1 MNYIGIDIG
10 GTNVKMALV
19 SIAGEIIKRS
29 SFKTHGAREPEEV
42 IDEIASEVKK
52 LAGDVDYLAIGVGCP
67 GAIDTAAGI
76 VNYSPNLQWR
86 NVPLADMLSRKT
98 GKTVRAANDAACA
111 ALGEHK
117 FGVGK
122 GRFTDTAMIT
132 LGTGV
137 GGGFVVDGKL
147 FQGYKS
153 MGGEVGHTVI
163 RVNGQQ
169 CTCGRKGCFEAYASA
184 TALIRETRKALNGD
198 KNQESMMWDYLG
210 LKRGKR
216 KYDLYSADGRAAFAC
231 AKKGDPI
238 ASKVINNYIENLSA
252 GVINVINTF
261 RSQAVILG
269 GGVCAEETLAT
280 RVQAYVDEYRYGGK
294 DSLPAIV
301 LNATLGNDAGI
312 LGAASLVADC

>member
-1 MNYIGIDIG
+1 MNIVGIDIG

-19 SIAGEIIKRS
+19 SEKGDILKRLF
-29 SFKTHGAREPEEV
+29 FKTHGAREPHEV
-42 IDEIASEVKK
+42 IEEIAQEVEK
-52 LAGDVDYLAIGVGCP
+52 LTRGVDYQAIGVGCP

-86 NVPLADMLSRKT
+86 AVSLTDMLHNKT
-98 GKTVRAANDAACA
+98 GKFVRLANDAACA
-111 ALGEHK
+111 ALGESK

-122 GRFTDTAMIT
+122 NRYTDTALIT

-153 MGGEVGHTVI
+153 MGGEIGHTVI
-163 RVNGQQ
+163 RVDGEQ

-184 TALIRETRKALNGD
+184 TALIRETRKALNND
-198 KNQESMMWDYLG
+198 TKQESMMWDYLG
-210 LKRGKR
+210 FAKGKR
-216 KYDLYSADGRAAFAC
+216 KYDLNQADGRAAFAC
-231 AKKGDPI
+231 AKKGDKI
-238 ASKVINNYIENLSA
+238 ASKVVDSYIENLAA
-252 GVINVINTF
+252 GVVNVINIF

-280 RVQAYVDEYRYGGK
+280 RVQGYVDEYRYGGK
-294 DSLPAIV
+294 DSLPSVV
-301 LNATLGNDAGI
+301 LIASLGNDAGVI
-312 LGAASLVADC
+312 GAASLLL